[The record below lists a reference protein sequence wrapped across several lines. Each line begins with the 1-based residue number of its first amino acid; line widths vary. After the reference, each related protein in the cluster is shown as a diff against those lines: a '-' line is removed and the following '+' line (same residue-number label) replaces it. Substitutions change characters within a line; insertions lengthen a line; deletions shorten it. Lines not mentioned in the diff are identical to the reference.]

1 MSDADTQGFPTYS
14 TLITINITFGV
25 TSAINVAA
33 VVKNTQDTINSDTQ
47 IHTHTA
53 KIQLI
58 HTSRQPPLSD
68 CLSPSPLVS
77 LSVSLTHTHSRVG
90 YNDTNCRVWR
100 ETLLSFRY
108 EERLVSKGQCVF
120 VFNHRGD
127 TGRER
132 EIKKESEKERRGEK
146 TE

>member
-77 LSVSLTHTHSRVG
+77 LSVSLTHTQKKTEHRDTMTQTAVCGGRPYYPSGMKKDWLVRVNVCLYSTIG
-90 YNDTNCRVWR
+90 
-100 ETLLSFRY
+100 ETQ
-108 EERLVSKGQCVF
+108 G
-120 VFNHRGD
+120 
-127 TGRER
+127 ER
-132 EIKKESEKERRGEK
+132 EK
-146 TE
+146 